1 MAANLTCNRLFVGDV
16 EDVNRFKPCIAPEN
30 LGRLPESA

>member
-1 MAANLTCNRLFVGDV
+1 MATNLTCNRLFVGYIVDI
-16 EDVNRFKPCIAPEN
+16 DRFKPRVAPEN